1 MLFLYIFLVVDKV
14 VKIEFNLI
22 KNVEGYFYLLNK
34 ISVIKILGF
43 LIFINSFIVDDVII
57 LRVVYV

>member
-43 LIFINSFIVDDVII
+43 LIFINSFIIDDVII

>member
-43 LIFINSFIVDDVII
+43 LIFINSFIIDGVII